1 MPTVSTDDIIATLV
15 IDMNENRDVSI
26 TDVVDAYLNTNMDDF
41 VAIKIEGMMVDYMV
55 KADPQMYSKYLWTY
69 NNNKV
74 LYVRIVNALY
84 G

>member
-1 MPTVSTDDIIATLV
+1 MSTEDIIATLV

-26 TDVVDAYLNTNMDDF
+26 TDVVGAYLNTNMDDF